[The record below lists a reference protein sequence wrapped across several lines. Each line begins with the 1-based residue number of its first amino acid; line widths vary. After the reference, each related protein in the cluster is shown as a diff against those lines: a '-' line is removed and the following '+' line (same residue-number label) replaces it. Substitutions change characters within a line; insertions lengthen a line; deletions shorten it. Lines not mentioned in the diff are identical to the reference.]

1 MSYFIVMAVLG
12 IICIL
17 IGISNM
23 RGNLATIHYYHRKR
37 VSEADRL
44 PFGRLMGLGTL
55 IAGAAVIIFSIFSA
69 LDYFIENPI
78 FTTIGV
84 VFLIPGMTVGLV
96 LSIYATIKYNKGLF

>member
-1 MSYFIVMAVLG
+1 MSYFIVIAVLG

-69 LDYFIENPI
+69 LDYFTENPI